1 MENDKYD
8 VRSLYEVIKKNLLL
22 TNKDVKYYINA
33 LNDEL
38 VTEYQKIKK
47 SPRLTLVEI
56 GRQFENYYIFYLTV
70 RRVLLEAK
78 ISTHQE
84 YARPITDFFLEEEL
98 KFPEKKKFSN
108 YNSDTE

>member
-1 MENDKYD
+1 MEENNYN

-22 TNKDVKYYINA
+22 SNKDIKYYITT

-38 VTEYQKIKK
+38 VTEFQKIQKTPK
-47 SPRLTLVEI
+47 LSLNEINRLY
-56 GRQFENYYIFYLTV
+56 QNYYVFYLTV

-84 YARPITDFFLEEEL
+84 YARPITDFFLQEEL
-98 KFPEKKKFSN
+98 KFPENKKGSTYSN
-108 YNSDTE
+108 DLD